1 MAAEYSGLRQTCEIL
16 TILGWQCVLLFSLGR
31 LQFGLVEAENFCDV
45 WFVAHVC
52 RCSEKQ
58 TKRLDTVFPCGHLL
72 KKSELSLNLDQFH
85 AEVTSFCMGGLG
97 TH

>member
-58 TKRLDTVFPCGHLL
+58 TKRDLIQFFHVDTYLR
-72 KKSELSLNLDQFH
+72 NQN
-85 AEVTSFCMGGLG
+85 
-97 TH
+97 